1 MRTSVCLQAAAVL
14 AALALAGC
22 AGLPAGTGGDVAV
35 SPWAEQSGLHDAR
48 HAAWAH
54 QQFPGKVATRFD
66 YRRVDGRDAV
76 AARSEAS
83 ASMLRQPV
91 RIEPVDLGRFRFS
104 WKVPALIEQADLGT
118 RESDDAPVR
127 IVLAFEGDRSRFS
140 SKDAALSEL
149 AQVLTGEPLPY
160 ATLMY
165 VWCNKRPAG
174 TVITSPRTDRIRK
187 LVVETGPVRLNQW
200 LDYERDIR
208 ADYER
213 VFGEKPGAL
222 VGIGI
227 MTDSDNTRSNASA
240 WYGPLRFLPVAAR

>member
-1 MRTSVCLQAAAVL
+1 MKVVAAAF
-14 AALALAGC
+14 AAVALAGC
-22 AGLPAGTGGDVAV
+22 AGLSTGAGGDIAA
-35 SPWAEQSGLHDAR
+35 SPWAEQSGLHAAAR
-48 HAAWAH
+48 TPAWAH
-54 QQFPGKVATRFD
+54 QKFPGKVPTRFD
-66 YRRVDGRDAV
+66 YSRVDGRDAV
-76 AARSEAS
+76 AAHSDAS

-91 RIEPVDLGRFRFS
+91 RIEPRDLGRFRFS
-104 WKVPALIEQADLGT
+104 WKVPALIDQADLGT

-127 IVLAFEGDRSRFS
+127 IVLAFDGDRSRFS

-187 LVVETGPVRLNQW
+187 LVVESGPVRLNQW
-200 LDYERDIR
+200 LEYERDIR

-227 MTDSDNTRSNASA
+227 MTDSDNTRSNTTA